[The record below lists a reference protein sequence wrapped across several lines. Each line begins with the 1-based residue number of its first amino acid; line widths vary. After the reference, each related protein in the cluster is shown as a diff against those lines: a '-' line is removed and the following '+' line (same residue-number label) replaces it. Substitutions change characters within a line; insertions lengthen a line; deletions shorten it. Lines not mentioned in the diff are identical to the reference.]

1 MFSRLFGKKQEQPKS
16 KPNPNVLTYPPSTHS
31 FERKEPW
38 SEITQ
43 QISQQKDRLKNSRE
57 EEALKRYKEAIEEE
71 KTDSEGA
78 FGLYLFI
85 KNNYSDSIQAFRLEL
100 LQRLI
105 LCGLADKKPS
115 VINLQE
121 PFKELIGYKTLDEAK
136 ICLIALMKSNFNFAE
151 KKYFF
156 TLFKNEWLTQ
166 NEQILPSLIAEI
178 IGDQEI
184 SIDSLSDFYKLIV
197 DLNLS
202 AGLIELAYE
211 LARRYA
217 KQAEPIISLS
227 YLQKVVVEK
236 PEFIQANDFV
246 SGFFSENDIESNILV
261 ELAKHPE
268 LNKTLSIEQL
278 FKARALNKTA
288 EVVNIDNH
296 IIAQAIATE
305 NWQAI
310 IKVIQAADQLDVK
323 KLAELIKIYPQLSK
337 PVLTALVDKSPKLA
351 YELAKECIQTEPQIA
366 HILLQALLERKQEQ
380 LILPN
385 NFTSSQVKEMPPEL
399 QYFFLTT
406 ADLSKGWG
414 KNEVELFAA
423 NPKLWGL
430 ILMKW
435 HLATHFS
442 WEELVDF
449 GLRAKIYGKS
459 FATVEQNF
467 TRRAL
472 NHEVFEKIIAKKPQ
486 PTVQEQAK
494 QAMPT
499 TSLDQPETQS
509 HTSADLEL
517 QQHNAELQMQ
527 LQIMRGHKEDLERKI
542 KEQAELSNLQPATQQ
557 TVDSEETKLLRQEL
571 ERLKSEML
579 KSTQSDTQVLIAKTE
594 TIGEIPI
601 STNKMN
607 VPPPPP
613 VTLNM
618 APPPPPPPMPPNSGM
633 PPPPPMQSMQSAKS
647 ALNIESAKRSSQPET
662 EKIPAIPAFH
672 LAFVRSLL
680 WEAYGVTASKQ
691 LSEKEIETIKTKI
704 ASWIAR
710 GKVQKDKVVELIANV
725 PELAS
730 DNSNQFK
737 VEEQVNSAVNTQDE
751 KQKNASRL
759 KIPALKERV
768 TFFINLAKVE
778 ELLKETQ
785 TEEQKN
791 FLDKSKALK
800 DFLIKLID
808 SIEDKESLL
817 IKIKQELSA
826 GFAKK
831 NFDKSVVDT
840 GQLRLMLN
848 RLVGVYKVSKAE
860 IPEKITKTKLASSN
874 QAAINF
880 SDEQNYQEYLQ
891 ELLDSIEDEST
902 ILYKIRQEFLKG
914 KEAENFNEEK
924 LSSETIENL
933 ISNLVTKMGGDL
945 AVAKLKVPNLISN
958 LDELAATKLAAANKQ
973 EASDIVLWFKTVAKT
988 NKAYQT
994 IIREAL
1000 SILGDP
1006 QAALQRK
1013 MQAFQ
1018 RKSMAG
1024 LFKSSGESSSTRS
1037 TINSQTLFEE
1047 QEKNN
1052 KDKQI
1057 LIKQLFEYDSANEVQ
1072 ISLREKVTKSL
1083 ENLFTHYSVQ
1093 ISDLERYNK
1102 YKLSEN
1108 THTYGGE
1115 LYKALS
1121 IVSHVLQVKKLLAEK
1136 IKDGSALQNSI
1147 KILHNDYKLS
1157 YEKLAELACV
1167 DEEKSKL
1174 LKDSLNKLKQS
1185 SDKSSNPL
1193 LKKFANVRDESSDE
1207 EDSDSDNE
1215 WEESKPAKKAKE
1227 NYVAWFSWVE
1237 DWLTKQNNSELS
1249 SFQLN
1254 NN

>member
-16 KPNPNVLTYPPSTHS
+16 KPNPNVLAYPPSTHS

-57 EEALKRYKEAIEEE
+57 EEALKRYKEAIEGE
-71 KTDSEGA
+71 KTDPEGA

-105 LCGLADKKPS
+105 LCGLADKKTS
-115 VINLQE
+115 VINLQG

-136 ICLIALMKSNFNFAE
+136 ICLIALMKSNLNFAE

-166 NEQILPSLIAEI
+166 NEQILASLIAEI
-178 IGDQEI
+178 IGDHEI

-197 DLNLS
+197 DLIPS

-217 KQAEPIISLS
+217 KQAEPITSLS

-268 LNKTLSIEQL
+268 LNKTLSVEQL

-337 PVLTALVDKSPKLA
+337 PILTALVDKSPKLA
-351 YELAKECIQTEPQIA
+351 YELAKECIQTEPQTA

-385 NFTSSQVKEMPPEL
+385 NFTSSQIKEMPSEL

-406 ADLSKGWG
+406 ADLSKGWE

-423 NPKLWGL
+423 SPKLSGL

-467 TRRAL
+467 IRRAS
-472 NHEVFEKIIAKKPQ
+472 NHEVFKKIIAKKPQ
-486 PTVQEQAK
+486 PTMQEQAK
-494 QAMPT
+494 QTMPT
-499 TSLDQPETQS
+499 ISLDQPETQYHPS
-509 HTSADLEL
+509 VDLEL
-517 QQHNAELQMQ
+517 QQRNAELQMQ
-527 LQIMRGHKEDLERKI
+527 LQITRGHKEDLERKI
-542 KEQAELSNLQPATQQ
+542 KEQAELSITPQPATLR
-557 TVDSEETKLLRQEL
+557 TVDSEEAKLLRQEL
-571 ERLKSEML
+571 ERLKAEML
-579 KSTQSDTQVLIAKTE
+579 NLTQSHGQAL
-594 TIGEIPI
+594 
-601 STNKMN
+601 M
-607 VPPPPP
+607 PPPPP
-613 VTLNM
+613 TPSMNVTPPPPPPPPMPSMNV
-618 APPPPPPPMPPNSGM
+618 APPPPPPPMPG
-633 PPPPPMQSMQSAKS
+633 MQSTKS
-647 ALNIESAKRSSQPET
+647 AATTKTVKESSQPEIK
-662 EKIPAIPAFH
+662 KIPTIHAFH

-680 WEAYGVTASKQ
+680 WEAYGATETRP
-691 LSEKEIETIKTKI
+691 LSEREIETIKNKM
-704 ASWIAR
+704 AGWITR
-710 GKVQKDKVVELIANV
+710 GLVQKDKMVELIAHV

-730 DNSNQFK
+730 DNGNQFK
-737 VEEQVNSAVNTQDE
+737 VEEQVNSGVNTQDE

-759 KIPALKERV
+759 KIPALQERV
-768 TFFINLAKVE
+768 AFFIKFAKVE
-778 ELLKETQ
+778 KLFKENKNQ
-785 TEEQKN
+785 HQKKV
-791 FLDKSKALK
+791 LYKKKSQKGFK
-800 DFLIKLID
+800 INLID

-817 IKIKQELSA
+817 VKIKQELSA
-826 GFAKK
+826 GFRQS

-848 RLVGVYKVSKAE
+848 RLVGVYKVSKAD
-860 IPEKITKTKLASSN
+860 IPEKIANAQLASSN
-874 QAAINF
+874 QTAINF
-880 SDEQNYQEYLQ
+880 SAEQNYQAYLQ
-891 ELLDSIEDEST
+891 ELLDGIEDEGT
-902 ILYKIRQEFLKG
+902 ILHKIRQELLKG
-914 KEAENFNEEK
+914 KDAENFNEKK
-924 LSSETIENL
+924 LSSETLENL
-933 ISNLVTKMGGDL
+933 IGNLVTKMGGDI
-945 AVAKLKVPNLISN
+945 AAAKLKVPHLIGN
-958 LDELAATKLAAANKQ
+958 LDELAANKLSANKQ
-973 EASDIVLWFKTVAKT
+973 EASDIAVWFKTVAKT

-1000 SILGDP
+1000 NILGDP

-1024 LFKSSGESSSTRS
+1024 LFKSSGESSSTHS

-1083 ENLFTHYSVQ
+1083 ENLLTHYSVQ

-1136 IKDGSALQNSI
+1136 IKDGSVLQNSI

-1157 YEKLAELACV
+1157 YEKLAKLVCV

-1193 LKKFANVRDESSDE
+1193 LKKFANARGDSSDE

-1215 WEESKPAKKAKE
+1215 WDETTPAKKAKE
-1227 NYVAWFSWVE
+1227 NYGAWFSWVE
-1237 DWLTKQNNSELS
+1237 DWLIKQNNSELS
-1249 SFQLN
+1249 SPQPN
-1254 NN
+1254 KN